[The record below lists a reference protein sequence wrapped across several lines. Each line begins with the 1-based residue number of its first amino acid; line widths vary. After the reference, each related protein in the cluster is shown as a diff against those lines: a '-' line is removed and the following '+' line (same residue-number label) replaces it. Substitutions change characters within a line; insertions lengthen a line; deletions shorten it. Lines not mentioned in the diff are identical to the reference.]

1 MGTGQEFVKKIKPFG
16 SFLFLLLFVLFLLTC
31 FTSGKNPIPGY
42 KAPHESSYYS
52 QNEKTLTELKT
63 ELENNVFPNL
73 KGIKNCSISEGKLVV
88 TIDNENFAISR
99 SAILQYYDQNLFE
112 FVNG

>member
-16 SFLFLLLFVLFLLTC
+16 SFLFLLVFVLFLLTC

-52 QNEKTLTELKT
+52 QNEKTLAELKT
-63 ELENNVFPNL
+63 ELNANVFPKLN
-73 KGIKNCSISEGKLVV
+73 GISNCSISEGKLIVV
-88 TIDNENFAISR
+88 IEDESFAISR
-99 SAILQYYDQNLFE
+99 SAILRYYDKDLFE
-112 FVNG
+112 FLKE